1 MRISAR
7 NVLEGKVQHVT
18 KGAVN
23 AEVTLVLVGGETL
36 VAIITNSSIDS
47 LGLEDGTKAYGI
59 IKANEVIVGKGVD
72 GSKLSARNVLAGEIT
87 NLLDGAVSSEVKIR
101 LAGGAAL
108 VASITKESAHTLGLQ
123 VGDQVSAI
131 VKASSVMIGV

>member
-47 LGLEDGTKAYGI
+47 LGLEDGKMAYAI

-87 NLLDGAVSSEVKIR
+87 NLLDGAVNSEVAIR
-101 LAGGAAL
+101 LAGGGAL
-108 VASITKESAHTLGLQ
+108 VASITKESAHALGLQ
-123 VGDQVSAI
+123 IGDRVSAI